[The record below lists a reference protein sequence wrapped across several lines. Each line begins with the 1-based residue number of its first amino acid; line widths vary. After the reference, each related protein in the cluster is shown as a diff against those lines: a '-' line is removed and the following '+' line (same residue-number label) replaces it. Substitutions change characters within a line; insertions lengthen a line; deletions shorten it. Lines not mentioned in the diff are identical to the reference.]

1 MLQNIL
7 PRTKETF
14 HGILSVI
21 DESTA
26 IAKLSALFLAFLTP
40 LYTVFGVMLFFLIMD
55 TISAVYLRFRINLKR
70 QNNCKSSN
78 INEATRKI
86 RCWRLLW
93 RSFEKEK
100 FGKTIEKM
108 VSYPIIVLCC
118 FVFDILVL
126 QLHPGEDGLILK
138 FSLTSFSFVLICF
151 YDLQSIL
158 RNMGKAT
165 ENSIY
170 HIIENMLTKK
180 VQENYPHS
188 KAKK

>member
-14 HGILSVI
+14 HGILSVVE
-21 DESTA
+21 DGTF
-26 IAKLSALFLAFLTP
+26 IAKLFALFLAFLTP
-40 LYTVFGVMLFFLIMD
+40 LHTVFGVMLFFLMMD
-55 TISAVYLRFRINLKR
+55 TITAVYLRFRINLKR
-70 QNNCKSSN
+70 QNNCKSPN

-126 QLHPGEDGLILK
+126 QLHPGDDGLILR
-138 FSLTSFSFVLICF
+138 FSLTSFAFVLICF

-165 ENSIY
+165 DNKIY
-170 HIIENMLTKK
+170 QLIENLLAKK
-180 VQENYPHS
+180 VEEHYPYP
-188 KAKK
+188 KQKK